1 MENVRGRDRVEA
13 GEACLRKNG
22 RGVDTN
28 RNWAVHWG
36 HKERDYDPEEEFP
49 GDRPFRWECAARVA
63 HIVSS
68 TCAYHSFLPQS
79 GRANAVQQCRAVM
92 SGGRRNVWW

>member
-1 MENVRGRDRVEA
+1 MENVRGRERVEA

-36 HKERDYDPEEEFP
+36 HKERDYDPEEEYP
-49 GDRPFRWECAARVA
+49 GDRPFRWGALCTAGT
-63 HIVSS
+63 HHKLH
-68 TCAYHSFLPQS
+68 HSMWGSRFSDVWPGPHSNL
-79 GRANAVQQCRAVM
+79 RFICRA
-92 SGGRRNVWW
+92 